1 MEKPIQ
7 NAMPKNWLK
16 ARCVRELVAKNTPMT
31 GRVVA
36 IPSRIP
42 TARVIHSRFRAGFAA
57 EAKPIGT
64 AERQQE
70 PGVEDKDSG
79 ALDPAA
85 DDVGAHCVGGRAGDG
100 SEGKEEPLRPFTAT
114 AAQQESGGE
123 KHEDGCRDDVHRG
136 QHGVRRKGCVERR
149 HLRRAAVRG
158 TDQLDESAEND
169 RDGDND
175 AEPEPREE
183 P

>member
-114 AAQQESGGE
+114 AAQ
-123 KHEDGCRDDVHRG
+123 HVHRG